1 MRRSQAKAHS
11 LCSGQ
16 PLPTVTKSRRT
27 CAQQEDQDHVP
38 QSHLGHRLV
47 RRVAVDHQH
56 HAGVGREVALG
67 HFVAPGR
74 IQAKDHR
81 VRAQE
86 NPQPPAMPRL
96 AFEVD
101 EDHPAGLVRLGER
114 RLSVACQ
121 QGVVSGLKQRFE
133 AFQSAGHGPR
143 RHVQT
148 EQPPLGKQPLRG
160 PVAGELVEQDLHP
173 HGDAQQSLGDQL
185 GGGWSGEGSR
195 TVRAGACPLVPSPPD
210 APTIRSDLDLDRFGI
225 LGVAGRERRAALR
238 ANALLFRQLAEFLD
252 HGQVAV
258 VPPCRIGPIL
268 ALAPLGRRRRWLIVF
283 AFEMIRPVLGRRFLA
298 LSPKESIL
306 KLAVLATKLLELG
319 FELLGPKYSP
329 SMHRL
334 PIPGL
339 LPQFGVLAPQFGDI
353 LAQLPNLAT
362 KLPHQF
368 GQISRLS
375 GR

>member
-160 PVAGELVEQDLHP
+160 PVAGELVEEDFDPDRHARRP
-173 HGDAQQSLGDQL
+173 LGDQL
-185 GGGWSGEGSR
+185 GRGRSGDGP
-195 TVRAGACPLVPSPPD
+195 RAARAVARPSITPSPD
-210 APTIRSDLDLDRFGI
+210 AATIGADVDLDL
-225 LGVAGRERRAALR
+225 LGVFRVAGRQLGPALR
-238 ANALLFRQLAEFLD
+238 AGPLVVGQLAKDLNDRQVCVIPSLRAGPVGSLATLGRPGGGLFVV
-252 HGQVAV
+252 VAV
-258 VPPCRIGPIL
+258 EAIGAVAGQIL
-268 ALAPLGRRRRWLIVF
+268 
-283 AFEMIRPVLGRRFLA
+283 LA
-298 LSPKESIL
+298 LSPEELVPERAIL
-306 KLAVLATKLLELG
+306 APELFDLG
-319 FELLGPKYSP
+319 FEFPLAIDRPRV
-329 SMHRL
+329 HRL
-334 PIPGL
+334 PIPNL
-339 LPQFGVLAPQFGDI
+339 LAEV
-353 LAQLPNLAT
+353 
-362 KLPHQF
+362 LPHF
-368 GQISRLS
+368 
-375 GR
+375 